1 MVYQEEIK
9 IEGLKKARI
18 IEASMLDK
26 YTLALTG
33 IKNNIQ
39 FIYMLPLH
47 GLGWVEYDE
56 KIIEVNE
63 LSSFLS
69 SEAGFTVL
77 DVHTTLTNKVIFV
90 FENSQHEEFKIS
102 FIFEN
107 EVGMRLMINNVIK
120 YIDVKFIPNH
130 YTVEFK
136 EVRDTSLWGE
146 NIYDNLHV
154 AVEKLKLNLQT
165 VAHDL
170 AILALPILTG
180 DNGNTH
186 ILYNVNYN
194 GVTPFYLLTDDEV
207 DDKIVYLF
215 YHEKL
220 GFELRIESY
229 FYWRKNETNYFHT
242 LDKAV
247 DEHRQLLHKK
257 FEQKYFYN
265 EKS

>member
-1 MVYQEEIK
+1 MVYQKEIK
-9 IEGLKKARI
+9 IDGLKKARI
-18 IEASMLDK
+18 IEASMLDQH
-26 YTLALTG
+26 TLALTG
-33 IKNNIQ
+33 IRNNIQ

-47 GLGWVEYDE
+47 GLEWVGYNE

-69 SEAGFTVL
+69 SEAGFTIL
-77 DVHTTLTNKVIFV
+77 DVHTTLSNKVIFV
-90 FENSQHEEFKIS
+90 FENSQHEEYKIS
-102 FIFEN
+102 FAFES

-136 EVRDTSLWGE
+136 EVRDTPMWGE
-146 NIYDNLHV
+146 NVYDNLHV

-165 VAHDL
+165 VAKDL
-170 AILALPILTG
+170 KILSLPYLTG
-180 DNGNTH
+180 KNRNVH

-194 GVTPFYLLTDDEV
+194 GVTPFYLLTDDEGENN
-207 DDKIVYLF
+207 IVYLF

-220 GFELRIESY
+220 GFELRIESE
-229 FYWRKNETNYFHT
+229 FYWRNNQPNYFHT

-257 FEQKYFYN
+257 FEQIFFL
-265 EKS
+265 